1 MRPDPVNFKGVAF
14 GVISYDSAMDPQI
27 DIRQAPFETA
37 LASIFL
43 PELLKGYLEAQSF
56 EPEDHTKIQFS
67 FFGTTSPFQEKNKKL
82 ITYVVGASVE
92 NVVVKNLSEPVN
104 IILQHI
110 NSTTVWY
117 PVVSSCISVGSAALE
132 LIDCWQIEMLLLWTW
147 G

>member
-67 FFGTTSPFQEKNKKL
+67 FFGTTSPFQIQIRHTNNQ
-82 ITYVVGASVE
+82 TMSV
-92 NVVVKNLSEPVN
+92 
-104 IILQHI
+104 
-110 NSTTVWY
+110 ST
-117 PVVSSCISVGSAALE
+117 CLISVKEAGEEDRARLSRLPQRPPQRR
-132 LIDCWQIEMLLLWTW
+132 LCS
-147 G
+147 